1 VRYQS
6 VPAVNVDLPDG
17 HREEVDVDA
26 DDAEHRGQ
34 ERQDKVDVALD
45 PAEVGAAIDGDV
57 VEQGVHKQGEEN
69 HKEGGNVAEQVVLDV
84 SAVVRLL
91 RLPDTALSCLAA
103 AVQPL
108 LHHRHRDVLQLD
120 LHLRPQ
126 LHRCCQA
133 L

>member
-1 VRYQS
+1 VRYQG

-84 SAVVRLL
+84 SAVVRLK
-91 RLPDTALSCLAA
+91 
-103 AVQPL
+103 
-108 LHHRHRDVLQLD
+108 D
-120 LHLRPQ
+120 LNKEHIDLE
-126 LHRCCQA
+126 A
-133 L
+133 SN

>member
-1 VRYQS
+1 MRYQG
-6 VPAVNVDLPDG
+6 VPAVNVDLAHG

-26 DDAEHRGQ
+26 DDAEHRSQ

-84 SAVVRLL
+84 SAVVRLK
-91 RLPDTALSCLAA
+91 
-103 AVQPL
+103 
-108 LHHRHRDVLQLD
+108 D
-120 LHLRPQ
+120 LNKEHIDLE
-126 LHRCCQA
+126 A
-133 L
+133 SN